1 MKGVLA
7 MKMSVEVVHVSN
19 QLSENINIHNSLP
32 KITNKTVLSIIDE
45 AVMRNNNRI
54 LAVSAIKSA
63 SDNRKNIS

>member
-1 MKGVLA
+1 

-19 QLSENINIHNSLP
+19 QLSENINIHSSLP

-54 LAVSAIKSA
+54 LAVSAIKSG
-63 SDNRKNIS
+63 SDNRENIS

>member
-1 MKGVLA
+1 

-19 QLSENINIHNSLP
+19 KLSENINIHNSLP

-54 LAVSAIKSA
+54 LAVSAIKSG
-63 SDNRKNIS
+63 SDNRENIS

>member
-1 MKGVLA
+1 

-54 LAVSAIKSA
+54 LAVSAIKSG
-63 SDNRKNIS
+63 SDNRENIS

>member
-19 QLSENINIHNSLP
+19 KLSENINIHNSLP

-54 LAVSAIKSA
+54 LAVSAIKSG
-63 SDNRKNIS
+63 SDNRENIS